1 VGKLRAAAQLIVM
14 HAQAPQTRRAY
25 ASAWRHFSSWCRE
38 AGRDPLPASP
48 DTLKLFLT
56 AHLDS
61 LAIKTLDQR
70 IAAVVDK
77 HRSQKLEPPYTYELR
92 ELMKGARRQKGTAAN
107 RKDALTAPDLRKIC
121 AELLRQKTALAIRDR
136 AILTLG
142 FAGMMR
148 RSEIAALDLADI
160 RFAPKGVAISIR
172 RSKTDQEAH
181 GREFGV
187 FHAKHAKAC
196 PVRSMRAWLYLRGR
210 EPGPLFTTNWRCGEG
225 TRRITPATIGETVK
239 RCAKMIGLDATAYA
253 GHSLRAGGIT
263 AAAEDGVPESL
274 IMQRSGHRSVQT
286 VTGYVRPASIFR
298 TDILRRAM

>member
-1 VGKLRAAAQLIVM
+1 MGKLRAAAQLIVM
-14 HAQAPQTRRAY
+14 NAQAHQTRRAY
-25 ASAWRHFSSWCRE
+25 AIGWRHFSAWCRE

-48 DTLKLFLT
+48 DTLKLFIV
-56 AHLDS
+56 AHIDE
-61 LAIKTLDQR
+61 LAIKTIDQR
-70 IAAVVDK
+70 IAAIVDK
-77 HRSQKLEPPYTYELR
+77 HRSQKHEPPYTYELR
-92 ELMKGARRQKGTAAN
+92 ELMRGARREKGTAAK
-107 RKDALTAPDLRKIC
+107 RKDALTPDDLRKIC

-160 RFAPKGVAISIR
+160 RFAPKGVAVRIR

-196 PVRSMRAWLYLRGR
+196 PVRSLRAWIYLRGR
-210 EPGPLFTTNWRCGEG
+210 DPGPLFG
-225 TRRITPATIGETVK
+225 ITPAAIGEAVK
-239 RCAKMIGLDATAYA
+239 RCAKLIGLDATAYA